1 MIIAWFS
8 CGATSAVACKIALR
22 MCDDVRIIYINT
34 GSHHPDN
41 VRFKSDCEKWYG
53 CEIEEYRSDKYN
65 NVLEVLRKGFINS
78 PHGAACTLELK
89 KKVRYRIEKEVKNWN
104 GQVWGF
110 DFCEREINRAI
121 RFKEQNPAT
130 KPLFPLIENRI
141 TKEGALA
148 MLHMVG
154 IEVPTM
160 YKLGYNNNNCIGCVK
175 GGMGYWNKI
184 RVDFPDKFEE
194 TAKIEREIGATC
206 LKDSNGNKIY
216 LDELDPTRGIET
228 SPIIPDCD
236 LFCQIEFQNIID
248 QRVYDI
254 LAGKLSINEVA
265 QEII

>member
-22 MCDDVRIIYINT
+22 MYDEVRVIYINT

-41 VRFKSDCEKWYG
+41 IRFKADCEKWYG

-89 KKVRYRIEKEVKNWN
+89 KKVRYQIEKEVGSWN
-104 GQVWGF
+104 GQVLGF

-121 RFKEQNPAT
+121 RFKEQNPST
-130 KPLFPLIENRI
+130 KPIFPLIENHI
-141 TKEGALA
+141 TKEGALS

-184 RVDFPDKFEE
+184 RKDFPNEFNE

-206 LKDSNGNKIY
+206 LKDADGNKIY
-216 LDELDPTRGIET
+216 LDELEPTRGNEPK
-228 SPIIPDCD
+228 PIIPDCN

-248 QRVYDI
+248 KRVDDI
-254 LAGKLSINEVA
+254 FKGKISINE
-265 QEII
+265 IT

>member
-8 CGATSAVACKIALR
+8 CGATSAVACKMALR
-22 MCDDVRIIYINT
+22 MYDDVRVIYIDT

-41 VRFKSDCEKWYG
+41 VRFKSDCENWFG
-53 CEIEEYRSDKYN
+53 CKIEERRSERYN
-65 NVLEVLRKGFINS
+65 NVAEVLRKGFINS

-89 KKVRYRIEKEVKNWN
+89 KKVRYQIEKEVRIWD

-121 RFKEQNPAT
+121 RFKEQNPST
-130 KPLFPLIENRI
+130 KPLFPLIENHI
-141 TKEGALA
+141 TKEGAMA

-154 IEVPTM
+154 IEIPAM
-160 YKLGYNNNNCIGCVK
+160 YQLGYSNNNCIGCPK

-184 RVDFPDKFEE
+184 RVDFPDKFTEI
-194 TAKIEREIGATC
+194 AKIEREIGATC
-206 LKDSNGNKIY
+206 LKDSNSNKIY
-216 LDELDPTRGIET
+216 LDELEPNRGLET

-248 QRVYDI
+248 KRVSDI
-254 LAGKLSINEVA
+254 LTGKLSINEVA
-265 QEII
+265 